1 MPEIATGNTGDR
13 SFDLSLR
20 LLTALVIVALVGS
33 VGLLAYRW
41 IAPSLSQGGTGPIST
56 NTRHPPAA
64 PTTAVAG
71 PSQGDQVL
79 MDPGRVFRC
88 EDQGRVSF
96 SDRACPGGG
105 ASAETP
111 TARPHPVPPA
121 ANH

>member
-41 IAPSLSQGGTGPIST
+41 IAPSLSQGGSGPITT
-56 NTRHPPAA
+56 NARHPPTA
-64 PTTAVAG
+64 PATAVTG
-71 PSQGDQVL
+71 PAQGDQVL

-96 SDRACPGGG
+96 SDRACPSGTAG
-105 ASAETP
+105 ADTP
-111 TARPHPVPPA
+111 TARSHPVAPA
-121 ANH
+121 PTH